1 MKDLLFDPYSGA
13 SGDMIL
19 GCLLDLGAS
28 LDDVNIAVESVGC
41 KLEIFERK
49 INHISAVKVQI
60 HSERR
65 FHNLTEA
72 RSILKGS
79 TLEGQALKM
88 ALRALESLAD
98 AESVVHGV
106 LKEEARFHEVGS
118 LDALADIAGSCAA
131 LQSLAVDKVYSL
143 PISVG
148 RGVINSDHGLLPIPG
163 PAALEILRYN
173 EIPWRGGPV
182 EQEVLTPTGASLL
195 AAMVNEFFLEYPL
208 LKVERVGYGAGSR
221 KEAIANVLRGSIG
234 HLESPLTVDHIV
246 QLETNV
252 DDVTGEVLGHL
263 VDLLMEAGALDASVI
278 PIIMKK
284 GRSGNVIRA
293 IVKHHEIEKVSR
305 LIMKETGS
313 LGIRIFPS
321 LHRFIAK
328 RESKILEVEIEGSI
342 FKASVKV
349 SRLDDKVL
357 AIKPEYEDCRNIAAK
372 TGLALR
378 EVMKRV
384 DEVAWNKLEI

>member
-1 MKDLLFDPYSGA
+1 MVNLLFDPYSGA

-28 LDDVNIAVESVGC
+28 LDEVNIAVESIGC
-41 KLEIFERK
+41 SLEVFEQETS
-49 INHISAVKVQI
+49 HISAIKAHIQ
-60 HSERR
+60 SEKR
-65 FHNLTEA
+65 FHNLAEA
-72 RSILKGS
+72 RSILRES
-79 TLEGQALKM
+79 TLEDPALKM
-88 ALRALESLAD
+88 ALQALELLAD
-98 AESVVHGV
+98 AECVVHGV
-106 LKEEARFHEVGS
+106 PKEEAKFHEVGS

-131 LQSLAVDKVYSL
+131 LQSLSVDKVYSL

-148 RGVINSDHGLLPIPG
+148 KGIINSEHGLLPIPG
-163 PAALEILRYN
+163 PATLEILRSN

-182 EQEVLTPTGASLL
+182 EQELLTPTGASLL
-195 AAMVNEFFLEYPL
+195 AIMVDEFFLEYPL
-208 LKVERVGYGAGSR
+208 LRVERVGYGAGSR
-221 KEAIANVLRGSIG
+221 ALVKANALRGSLG
-234 HLESPLTVDHIV
+234 HLEGPMTIDQVV

-263 VDLLMEAGALDASVI
+263 VDLLMEAGVLDVSVI
-278 PIIMKK
+278 PTIMKK

-293 IVKHHEIEKVSR
+293 IVEHHEAEKISK

-321 LHRFIAK
+321 VHRFIAN
-328 RESKILEVEIEGSI
+328 RESKTFEVELGGSI
-342 FKASVKV
+342 FKVSVKV
-349 SRLDDKVL
+349 SRLNDEIL

-378 EVMKRV
+378 EVMQRV
-384 DEVAWNKLEI
+384 DEMAWNELKI